1 MCRLAR
7 GIHALFRN
15 DVDAVMVAAPEPPL
29 RLVRDPECPFDHAGM
44 ALGIPRHGLQ
54 LYIPGPVQGHLAVQ
68 PPLRIALALAER
80 AQRLRLD
87 VAVIDVETAHDPLAA
102 AVDGFHPGRQR
113 QWHAGPGLAIRP
125 QRQQLHGQR
134 LADRHPA
141 LGPHADLH
149 GGRPALYTTTQG
161 LDLAVRIGIAGFHRQ
176 RLRTVGGGQRQ
187 CQQTMAL
194 RIQHERKP
202 VGHQAILRTTGCL
215 PGVRVLSGV
224 LIVLL

>member
-1 MCRLAR
+1 M
-7 GIHALFRN
+7 
-15 DVDAVMVAAPEPPL
+15 
-29 RLVRDPECPFDHAGM
+29 
-44 ALGIPRHGLQ
+44 
-54 LYIPGPVQGHLAVQ
+54 
-68 PPLRIALALAER
+68 
-80 AQRLRLD
+80 
-87 VAVIDVETAHDPLAA
+87 AVIDIETTHDPLAA
-102 AVDGFHPGRQR
+102 AVDGLHPGRQR
-113 QWHAGPGLAIRP
+113 QRHAGPGLAIRP

-149 GGRPALYTTTQG
+149 GSRPALYTATQG

-187 CQQTMAL
+187 RQQAMAL

-215 PGVRVLSGV
+215 RGVRVLSGV
-224 LIVLL
+224 LIVLLRHRGGAPGGRIEVKGLIPGKLGRPILQHG